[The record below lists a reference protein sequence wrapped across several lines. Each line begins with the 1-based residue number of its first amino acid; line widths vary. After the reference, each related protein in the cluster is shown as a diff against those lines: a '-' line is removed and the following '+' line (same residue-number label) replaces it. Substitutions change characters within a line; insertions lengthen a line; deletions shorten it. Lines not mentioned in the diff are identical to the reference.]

1 MLKKKKLFLK
11 KLFFSLVSI
20 FYLAIKPDEECKSV
34 ISFLTS
40 PGIKIENLLYEDS
53 PFNLIRTT
61 NTRDILTT
69 PTGLFYNQNNFF
81 LPQVNIDFF
90 FIQISGGIAL
100 SPDSKELIS
109 LFNMPTIDGVFK
121 LSSVLLNGKQYSAI
135 DFPFILNT
143 FRYITVNDIRLGSII
158 QGSHEIKKNILLYAQ
173 IPFTYNAYYLSL
185 PPETQ
190 STLSTE
196 IAKLQFSEKE
206 NKNKKDER
214 NVIIEHTV
222 ADFFGIERSII
233 GLLYKSEEERV
244 NIEGRIFFPSGIIK
258 RGIIGGN
265 FSNIPEIIPQF
276 SFKQFIFDIL
286 APSTIKY
293 ETNIDSV
300 FTNTIDKI
308 VGTIYGNAFGQD
320 GYGIS
325 PSIYLRFPIE
335 KSLSLNLYGTYIYN
349 FSTKKTIYGY
359 KNTLTNVPK
368 IKENITETEACT
380 ILSLFDQEFANK
392 ISLYPANV
400 LFSYGNETQGSI
412 SIQSTNS
419 KEKISLGLD
428 MWHKFSTQI
437 TGNSGIK
444 NIIIPERQF
453 DATQINL
460 FVDLELFK
468 NLKNSDIIIQ
478 FLFQSSLYAVGIGK
492 EYGGKI
498 QLTYVY

>member
-11 KLFFSLVSI
+11 KLFSAIVSVL
-20 FYLAIKPDEECKSV
+20 FLAIRADEECKSV
-34 ISFLTS
+34 LAFLTS
-40 PGIKIENLLYEDS
+40 PDIKIQNLLYENS
-53 PFNLIRTT
+53 PFNLIQTT

-69 PTGLFYNQNNFF
+69 PTGLFYNKNNFF
-81 LPQVNIDFF
+81 LPEVSIDFF
-90 FIQISGGIAL
+90 FIQIPGGIAL
-100 SPDSKELIS
+100 SPNSKELIS
-109 LFNMPTIDGVFK
+109 LFNMPTIDSIFK
-121 LSSVLLNGKQYSAI
+121 LSSILLNGKQYSAI

-143 FRYITVNDIRLGSII
+143 LKYVTVNDIKLGSII
-158 QGSHEIKKNILLYAQ
+158 QGSYEIKKNILLYAQ
-173 IPFTYNAYYLSL
+173 IPLTYNAYYLSL

-190 STLSTE
+190 STISTE
-196 IAKLQFSEKE
+196 IAQLQFSKKE
-206 NKNKKDER
+206 NKSKKNER
-214 NVIIEHTV
+214 SLIIEHTV
-222 ADFFGIERSII
+222 ADFFGIERSIV
-233 GLLYKSEEERV
+233 GLVYKSEEERI
-244 NIEGRIFFPSGIIK
+244 NIEGRIFFPSTIIK

-265 FSNIPEIIPQF
+265 FNNIPEMTPQF

-286 APSTIKY
+286 EPSATKY
-293 ETNIDSV
+293 ETNINSL

-308 VGTIYGNAFGQD
+308 VGTIYGNAFGQN

-335 KSLSLNLYGTYIYN
+335 KSLSLNLYGTYLHN
-349 FSTKKTIYGY
+349 FSKKKILYGY
-359 KNTLTNVPK
+359 QNTLTNFPK
-368 IKENITETEACT
+368 IKENITENEACN
-380 ILSLFDQEFANK
+380 ILSLFNKEFANK
-392 ISLYPANV
+392 ISLYPVQAS
-400 LFSYGNETQGSI
+400 LSHGNETQVSI

-419 KEKISLGLD
+419 KEKICLGLD

-437 TGNSGIK
+437 KGNWQSK
-444 NIIIPERQF
+444 NIIIPEKQF

-468 NLKNSDIIIQ
+468 NIKNNDIIIQ